1 MDSETLRN
9 ELLTSQWY
17 GISPG
22 NISYTGGNV
31 GIGTNNPV
39 YTLDVSG
46 IVRAGSTVSSSI
58 YLTNSEVKWRGDGT
72 AHFSIFNQN
81 STFQIRNTGAN
92 FEPGTAGSNLVTVTT
107 SGNVGIGTTNPGALF
122 QVNAAVINPTIPTV
136 HIGDNANDYGGTYGM
151 VNLTRNATPGD
162 TKAHLSMIRNGN
174 TGVNFGF
181 YNNTNT
187 FGIWHNLGNTG
198 ATPTISIT
206 TGNNVGIGTAAP
218 VTRLDV
224 WTGTARS
231 GTAPASYGAIYATA
245 DAGGVNNYP
254 PIAEFRH
261 SNQTQG
267 IAINFNAIFATGSN
281 ANQPIYLYSRG
292 ASEIQI
298 LGTGVGGSGFGNL
311 LVDYPNAGS
320 AGGCITIRNS
330 ASGVGAFSSLVFEVD
345 GSTATTT
352 TSVAPGSF
360 TQGNG
365 MLYCQQVG
373 PSSAAK
379 MGFIQ
384 WNGSAEVETL
394 TILPTG
400 RVGIGVTNPG
410 SALSFGQPVVN
421 KIITLY
427 DANPADPVSTAT
439 DFYGFGING
448 GILRYQAPTGASHRF
463 FCSTTLAA
471 TISSTGINVPGVITN
486 PGRPLSLVGK
496 NNGDVSVAG
505 IMVFNAVGYNVGSM
519 YNSSN
524 GRWTASVAGYYQF
537 TYSGL
542 SRINSPYPNMRWF
555 INGNDFGWGACH
567 FNVGNITAPNHL
579 QLSCSVIISMAV
591 NDFVQFYVASDGFY
605 GSSTIHNTACCIFLG

>member
-1 MDSETLRN
+1 M
-9 ELLTSQWY
+9 
-17 GISPG
+17 
-22 NISYTGGNV
+22 

-39 YTLDVSG
+39 YTLDVLG

-400 RVGIGVTNPG
+400 RVGIGTTNPPGKLSVGTNGDAESMAVG
-410 SALSFGQPVVN
+410 SWS
-421 KIITLY
+421 
-427 DANPADPVSTAT
+427 D
-439 DFYGFGING
+439 
-448 GILRYQAPTGASHRF
+448 RYFCVGQAPTPNSSCVSIGFNNTTVIGWIYSLAPSVAWRTLNFGAANYNF
-463 FCSTTLAA
+463 LCASTTPSM

-486 PGRPLSLVGK
+486 QGRPMSMVGK
-496 NNGDVSVAG
+496 NNGDVSVAS
-505 IMVFNAVGYNVGSM
+505 IMVFNAVAYNVGSM

-542 SRINSPYPNMRWF
+542 SRINTPYPNMRWF
-555 INGNDFGWGACH
+555 VNGNDFGWGACH

-579 QLSCSVIISMAV
+579 QMSCSVIIFMAV

-605 GSSTIHNTACCIFLG
+605 GGSVIHNTACCIFLG